1 MIRGDANADKI
12 TIIDNIRETLINGNA
27 DDDHI
32 IINSDEVS
40 FSTVYGGQGDDKI
53 DIASDAIYVSGG
65 KGNDDIDLTSSKKHT
80 IYGGTGDDA
89 IDSNSTIALFINA
102 GADED
107 SITLTGIAA
116 NSGIHSIDGGAG
128 DDLIVGTAGKE
139 LIDGGTEDKGED
151 TIDAAGGD
159 DTIYG
164 RAGNDVIKLS
174 SQGNALVHA
183 GSGDDLIEVVLSQL
197 TYNTPSKVSLATIRL
212 PLLAHLPTS
221 ICGKTMT
228 LQQEHLTQSQPLKLW
243 LLEHQ
248 PLPIQLEEL
257 KLFLYPAKFN

>member
-1 MIRGDANADKI
+1 MQF
-12 TIIDNIRETLINGNA
+12 T
-27 DDDHI
+27 
-32 IINSDEVS
+32 
-40 FSTVYGGQGDDKI
+40 
-53 DIASDAIYVSGG
+53 SGE
-65 KGNDDIDLTSSKKHT
+65 GNDDIDLTSVKHT
-80 IYGGTGDDA
+80 IGGTA
-89 IDSNSTIALFINA
+89 WYNDSNSTIALFINA

-116 NSGIHSIDGGAG
+116 NNGIHSIDGGAG

-183 GSGDDLIEVVLSQL
+183 GSGNDVIEVVLSQL
-197 TYNTPSKVSLATIRL
+197 TYNTTIKGESGNDTIA
-212 PLLAHLPTS
+212 LLASAAS

-243 LLEHQ
+243 LLEHHF
-248 PLPIQLEEL
+248 LQLE
-257 KLFLYPAKFN
+257 N